1 MNRFCRLFLFM
12 LMCGGL
18 LFAAVPRPPATE
30 PKLFRKALAHPAK
43 VAGGLRI
50 EGGGYTDYQRILA
63 ATAKGLAELGVIA
76 DGDVPIPEKT
86 DDTRP
91 IWDWLAEHAGG
102 DRLVFLKDGYYS
114 ANWDAAQRAAN
125 RKALLDR
132 IREKGDVDMIFAF
145 GTWAGLDMATADI
158 SVPVFSMSVTDAV
171 QAGIAK
177 SLKDSGRDNLR
188 THRSTSSA
196 ISADRCFP

>member
-18 LFAAVPRPPATE
+18 LFAAVPASAGDGTQAVQEKTP
-30 PKLFRKALAHPAK
+30 AHPEK
-43 VAGGLRI
+43 KWRVAYI

-76 DGDVPIPEKT
+76 DGYVPIPEKT

-158 SVPVFSMSVTDAV
+158 LHVGHRRRTGGYRQIVEGLRARQPARTDRPRAL
-171 QAGIAK
+171 QAP
-177 SLKDSGRDNLR
+177 
-188 THRSTSSA
+188 
-196 ISADRCFP
+196 DRRFP